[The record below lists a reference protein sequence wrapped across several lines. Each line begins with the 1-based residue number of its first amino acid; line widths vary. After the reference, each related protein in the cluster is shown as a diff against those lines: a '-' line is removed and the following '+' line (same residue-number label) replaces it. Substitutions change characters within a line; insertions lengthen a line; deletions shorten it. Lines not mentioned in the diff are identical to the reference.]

1 MLHIENI
8 DAYSVRFGDAYG
20 GGTYT
25 KILNK
30 NLEASK
36 DEVDRI
42 NIWNIDKSEQVLH
55 HYPVAD
61 ITLNGTVYATASLFV
76 VAFNASM
83 ASSTAYTTTTTTG
96 PITTTTTA
104 PVTTTTTTAA

>member
-25 KILNK
+25 KILPK

-36 DEVDRI
+36 DELDRI
-42 NIWNIDKSEQVLH
+42 NIWNIDKEEQVLH
-55 HYPVAD
+55 HYAVAD
-61 ITLNGTVYATASLFV
+61 IILNGTVYATAALFV
-76 VAFNASM
+76 AAFNAGM

-104 PVTTTTTTAA
+104 AITTTTTTAA